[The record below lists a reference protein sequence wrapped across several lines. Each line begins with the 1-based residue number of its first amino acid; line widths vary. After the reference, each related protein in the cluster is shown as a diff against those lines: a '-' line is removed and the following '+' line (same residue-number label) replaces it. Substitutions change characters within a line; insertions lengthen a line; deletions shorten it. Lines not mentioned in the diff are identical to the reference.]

1 MVSHAHVVFLFFLFF
16 FLSIQEVHSHA
27 ETRANALAASGF
39 VLSPAVPSSLRM
51 YQRF

>member
-1 MVSHAHVVFLFFLFF
+1 MVSRAHVVIVFLY
-16 FLSIQEVHSHA
+16 IQEVHSHA
-27 ETRANALAASGF
+27 QTLVNALAASGF